1 MLKKVKLTNIQSRQK
16 SEVIVDTLSDDRAL
30 LGAGQMSNELAEI
43 NSINGLD
50 EFIQRL
56 MLPGPSMNDRVGFFN
71 GLAKCFERNIPTIKS
86 FQLQVNRVKSPRY
99 KGAIADICGDLQAGD
114 RISDAMAKNPDI
126 FSPDMIALIRAGEE
140 AGQLPVVL
148 RRVGGSQKKALAV
161 IRKLRAGMIYPAIV
175 LVIGVGV
182 IIAMSFTLIP
192 AMVKLY
198 SSLGSKLPFATT
210 ILMKL
215 SDTLI
220 KYPWT
225 AAIPFAALFFLFKKW
240 GAIMDVRAVQKVVI
254 ALPIVGDIVRKSA
267 AATSFRCLALLVDAN
282 VRLKTALEITA
293 ESSRHFFYREFF
305 SRVSSHLAVGR
316 SMAES
321 FLLESHWLGP
331 DARTICGVMELAG
344 ETGSGAEPLNEI
356 ADDYEEEL
364 DLIANQIDKL
374 IEPLTIVVLGTLVG
388 FLIYAIYSPI
398 FSLGDALLFKK

>member
-1 MLKKVKLTNIQSRQK
+1 MLKKVRLTNIQNRQK
-16 SEVIVDTLSDDRAL
+16 SEVLVDTLSDDRAL

-43 NSINGLD
+43 NSISGLD
-50 EFIQRL
+50 EMVQRL
-56 MLPGPSMNDRVGFFN
+56 FLPGPSMSDRVGFFN

-86 FQLQVNRVKSPRY
+86 FQLQVNRVRSPRY
-99 KGAIADICGDLQAGD
+99 RGAIADICGDLQSGD
-114 RISDAMAKNPDI
+114 RISDAMAKSSDI
-126 FSPDMIALIRAGEE
+126 FTPDMIALIRAGEE

-148 RRVGGSQKKALAV
+148 RRVGNSQKKALT
-161 IRKLRAGMIYPAIV
+161 IMRKLQAGMIYPAIV
-175 LVIGVGV
+175 LVIGVAV
-182 IIAMSFTLIP
+182 IITMSFTLIP

-210 ILMKL
+210 VLMKL

-225 AAIPFAALFFLFKKW
+225 AVIPFVGLFFLFKRW
-240 GAIMDVRAVQKVVI
+240 GKIMAVPSVQRFMIGIPV
-254 ALPIVGDIVRKSA
+254 VGDIIRKSA

-282 VRLKTALEITA
+282 VRLKTALEITS
-293 ESSRHFFYREFF
+293 ESAQHVFYREFF
-305 SRVSSHLAVGR
+305 SRVNHHLSVGR

-321 FLLESHWLGP
+321 FLLESHWLGS
-331 DARTICGVMELAG
+331 DGRTICGVMELAG

-364 DLIANQIDKL
+364 DLMASQIDKL
-374 IEPLTIVVLGTLVG
+374 IEPVTILVLGTLVG

-398 FSLGDALLFKK
+398 FSLGDALLTRK

>member
-16 SEVIVDTLSDDRAL
+16 SEVLVDTLSDERAL

-56 MLPGPSMNDRVGFFN
+56 VLPGPSMNDRVGFFN

-99 KGAIADICGDLQAGD
+99 RGAIADICGDLQSGD

-126 FSPDMIALIRAGEE
+126 FTSDMIALIRAGEE

-148 RRVGGSQKKALAV
+148 RRVGNSQKKSLT
-161 IRKLRAGMIYPAIV
+161 ITRKLRAGMIYPGIV
-175 LVIGVGV
+175 LVIGVAV
-182 IIAMSFTLIP
+182 IITMSFTLIP

-210 ILMKL
+210 VLMKL

-220 KYPWT
+220 RYPWT
-225 AAIPFAALFFLFKKW
+225 AVIPFAGLFFLFKRW
-240 GAIMDVRAVQKVVI
+240 GRIMAVPSVQRFMIGIPV
-254 ALPIVGDIVRKSA
+254 VGDIIRKSA

-282 VRLKTALEITA
+282 VRLKTALEITS
-293 ESSRHFFYREFF
+293 ESAQHIFYKEFF
-305 SRVSSHLAVGR
+305 SRVNHHLAVGR

-321 FLLESHWLGP
+321 FLLESHWLGK
-331 DARTICGVMELAG
+331 DGRTICGVMELAG

-364 DLIANQIDKL
+364 DLMASQIDKL
-374 IEPLTIVVLGTLVG
+374 IEPVTILILGTLVG

-398 FSLGDALLFKK
+398 FSLGDALLTKK

>member
-16 SEVIVDTLSDDRAL
+16 SEVLVDTLSDERAL

-56 MLPGPSMNDRVGFFN
+56 VLPGPSMNDRVGFFN
-71 GLAKCFERNIPTIKS
+71 GLAKCCERNIPTIKS

-99 KGAIADICGDLQAGD
+99 RGAIADICGDLQSGD

-126 FSPDMIALIRAGEE
+126 FTSDMIALIRAGEE

-148 RRVGGSQKKALAV
+148 RRVGNSQKKSLT
-161 IRKLRAGMIYPAIV
+161 ITRKLRAGMIYPGIV
-175 LVIGVGV
+175 LVIGVAV
-182 IIAMSFTLIP
+182 IITMSFTLIP

-210 ILMKL
+210 VLMKL

-220 KYPWT
+220 RYPWT
-225 AAIPFAALFFLFKKW
+225 AVIPFAGLFFLFKRW
-240 GAIMDVRAVQKVVI
+240 GRIMAVPSVQRFMIGIPV
-254 ALPIVGDIVRKSA
+254 VGDIIRKSA

-282 VRLKTALEITA
+282 VRLKTALEITS
-293 ESSRHFFYREFF
+293 ESAQHIFYKEFF
-305 SRVSSHLAVGR
+305 SRVNHHLAVGR

-321 FLLESHWLGP
+321 FLLESHWLGK
-331 DARTICGVMELAG
+331 DGRTICGVMELAG

-364 DLIANQIDKL
+364 DLMASQIDKL
-374 IEPLTIVVLGTLVG
+374 IEPVTILILGTLVG

-398 FSLGDALLFKK
+398 FSLGDALLTKK